1 MGIQEMDRKKVREK
15 LDRKINKVKMDI
27 RIDGVQF
34 YELSR

>member
-27 RIDGVQF
+27 RIDGVVI
-34 YELSR
+34 